1 MTIWINEEVIG
12 ALEDIGNLDLY
23 LFRRLPLPQDDEGPL
38 RYKTLDDLVEAG
50 QAVDSIRFD
59 ATITEADGWTY
70 LEVPEFDPV
79 AFLNEGPEPED
90 PLVLPMTLPSET
102 FDVVAVAAV
111 DVESGE
117 VLYVTDN
124 LFGRVSS
131 GSLVYP
137 AKDENGRRWL
147 LKWRD

>member
-1 MTIWINEEVIG
+1 MSIWINEEVIG

-23 LFRRLPLPQDDEGPL
+23 LFRRLSLPHDDDAPL
-38 RYKTLDDLVEAG
+38 RYKTLDELREAG
-50 QAVDSIRFD
+50 DVVDSIRFD
-59 ATITEADGWTY
+59 ATITEEDGWSY

-79 AFLNEGPEPED
+79 AYMNED
-90 PLVLPMTLPSET
+90 PEAEEPIVLPMTLTSET
-102 FDVVAVAAV
+102 FDVIAVAAV
-111 DVESGE
+111 HVETDE

-124 LFGRVSS
+124 LFGRISS